1 MKGDVKRMTITSNLS
16 GETNESKKRIL
27 GLVST
32 ESKEQITKP
41 ERLAE
46 MPLGANMESPD
57 IPESS
62 VEWIRAQSGGRAHW
76 KIRST

>member
-1 MKGDVKRMTITSNLS
+1 MSQT
-16 GETNESKKRIL
+16 KKRIL

-46 MPLGANMESPD
+46 MPLSANMESPD
-57 IPESS
+57 ITKSS
-62 VEWIRAQSGGRAHW
+62 VEWIRAQRCGKAH
-76 KIRST
+76 

>member
-1 MKGDVKRMTITSNLS
+1 MSRT
-16 GETNESKKRIL
+16 KKRIL

-46 MPLGANMESPD
+46 MLVHHVHASALGANMESPD

-62 VEWIRAQSGGRAHW
+62 VEWIRAQRGGRVHW

>member
-1 MKGDVKRMTITSNLS
+1 MSQT
-16 GETNESKKRIL
+16 KKRIL
-27 GLVST
+27 GLVSN

-41 ERLAE
+41 ESLAE
-46 MPLGANMESPD
+46 MPLSANMESPD

-62 VEWIRAQSGGRAHW
+62 VEWIRAQRGGRAHW

>member
-41 ERLAE
+41 ET
-46 MPLGANMESPD
+46 S
-57 IPESS
+57 
-62 VEWIRAQSGGRAHW
+62 
-76 KIRST
+76 